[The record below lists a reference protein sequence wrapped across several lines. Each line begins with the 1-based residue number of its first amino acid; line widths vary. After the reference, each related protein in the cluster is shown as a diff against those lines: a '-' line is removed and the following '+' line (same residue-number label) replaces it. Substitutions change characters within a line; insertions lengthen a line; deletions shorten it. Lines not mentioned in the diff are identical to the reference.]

1 MTASGAF
8 WGKSMKLK
16 GAAFTELASGKPILK
31 KKKIIS
37 ASGFTPP
44 PVLQD
49 VCNHVQHV
57 AHFLSIFFLLNNL
70 GQEKKTASFLILK
83 RMCV

>member
-16 GAAFTELASGKPILK
+16 GAAFTELASGKPIFFFK

-57 AHFLSIFFLLNNL
+57 AHFLSFYLFF
-70 GQEKKTASFLILK
+70 A
-83 RMCV
+83 